1 MKESTLN
8 FLHLRKEICKKKKKN
23 NRDKNNT
30 KIHHTLRKDTKI
42 QIKD

>member
-8 FLHLRKEICKKKKKN
+8 FLHLRKEICKKKKN
-23 NRDKNNT
+23 SRDKNKCV